1 MADERYSNA
10 LRAAIHEY
18 ESLCRQRT
26 EMDERIAQLAQTIG
40 NLTRLCGI
48 TPTVVLGLTDA
59 CRLVLKAA
67 EEPLTAAE
75 LRLKLEAM
83 GYDTAKYS
91 NPLGSI
97 HVVLRRLCRSGE
109 ARFAP
114 GKSDRPAYA
123 WQRPARIIAVSR
135 SSTLPPLYFL
145 DDTHANSLIRDKK
158 EE

>member
-1 MADERYSNA
+1 MTDEKYRSA
-10 LRAAIHEY
+10 LRAAIREY
-18 ESLCRQRT
+18 ESLCSQRA

-48 TPTVVLGLTDA
+48 TPTVILGLTDA

-67 EEPLTAAE
+67 EAPLTAAE
-75 LRLKLEAM
+75 VRLKLEAI

-135 SSTLPPLYFL
+135 SSKSPPFYFL
-145 DDTHANSLIRDKK
+145 DDTHGNALIREKK